1 MEARVQV
8 LPLDQPTANG
18 RIYPRGVVE
27 AALEKLN
34 GRTLAVIH
42 VNTFLQN
49 AGVPPVGDSL
59 GVASGL
65 AIDEDTQHV
74 IANVNIVT
82 IPDDLLNGY
91 VLRSAGFGELD
102 GNTVTEFTITHVV
115 IGQS

>member
-27 AALEKLN
+27 AALERLN
-34 GRTLAVIH
+34 GQSVAVIH
-42 VNTFLQN
+42 VNSFLQN
-49 AGVPPVGDSL
+49 EGVPPVGDSL

-74 IANVNIVT
+74 IANVVIT
-82 IPDDLLNGY
+82 RIPDDLLGGY

-102 GNTVTEFTITHVV
+102 GNTVTDFTITGVV
-115 IGQS
+115 IGPN